1 MSDLLEVM
9 KASLGPAIALMGVAV
24 AAAQWHTNDVK
35 LRLDSYD
42 RRLRVYKATV
52 AMLESA
58 IAEIRRRRVPNWRK
72 SNKDPTL
79 PYEELPEEVVK
90 AFHDCLLEASFL
102 FDREVMHVM
111 HYINTEV
118 RHVRMYAIN
127 LAKKEPSELLEKSAQ
142 TSLRELREAEKRIEE
157 VSRKIEEPFRR
168 YLKLQRFQK

>member
-1 MSDLLEVM
+1 MSDLLELM
-9 KASLGPAIALMGVAV
+9 KASLGPGVALMGVAV

-52 AMLESA
+52 AMLECA
-58 IAEIRRRRVPNWRK
+58 IAEIRRRRVPNRRK
-72 SNKDPTL
+72 SNNKPTL

-90 AFHDCLLEASFL
+90 AFRDCLLEASFL

-111 HYINTEV
+111 HYMDTEI
-118 RHVRMYAIN
+118 RNIRMYAIH
-127 LAKKEPSELLEKSAQ
+127 LAKKGPAELLERSGQ
-142 TSLRELREAEKRIEE
+142 IGLNELRQAETQIEE
-157 VSRKIEEPFRR
+157 LEKKIEEPFRR

>member
-1 MSDLLEVM
+1 MSDLVELM
-9 KASLGPAIALMGVAV
+9 KASLGPGVALMGVAV

-58 IAEIRRRRVPNWRK
+58 IVEIRRRRVPNWRK
-72 SNKDPTL
+72 SNKTPTL
-79 PYEELPEEVVK
+79 PYAELPEEVVRN
-90 AFHDCLLEASFL
+90 FQDCLLEASFL
-102 FDREVMHVM
+102 FDREVTHKM

-118 RHVRMYAIN
+118 RNIRMYATA
-127 LAKKEPSELLEKSAQ
+127 LAKKEPSELLEKSGK
-142 TSLRELREAEKRIEE
+142 TSLRELREAEARIEKLD
-157 VSRKIEEPFRR
+157 RNIEEPFRR